1 MAPEHGAAGTI
12 AVLRLF
18 ILAAFVAVA
27 ALAVF
32 SFYDDNR
39 LVEAEAR
46 RVACVGHAGTCA
58 PRLARLERTPLR
70 QTFRFRVG
78 TTDVAVTCRHSMA
91 LVGAYRCSATP

>member
-1 MAPEHGAAGTI
+1 M
-12 AVLRLF
+12 LRLF

-27 ALAVF
+27 ALAVY

-70 QTFRFRVG
+70 QTFAFRIG
-78 TTDVAVTCRHSMA
+78 TTDVGVTCRHA
-91 LVGAYRCSATP
+91 FLLVGAYACERAPSP